1 MRVFL
6 FSTQWPEYMIELSN
20 SLAERCEVILMIPD
34 NNRFTEKHREL
45 ISSKVRFEP
54 YKLILHKSVRDN
66 FGMLFTILQKLW
78 QYKPEIL
85 HIQANGHR
93 LFYWIFFLKPVRT
106 KVVNTIHDPVKHE
119 GDRLSHAVND
129 SWVKF
134 IGRYFTR
141 KYIVHADALIS
152 TLVKSYKISA
162 KRVVKIPHGNFEI
175 YKKFQ
180 TKWPP
185 AENNSI
191 LFFGRIWPYKGLEYF
206 IEAANLVCRE
216 RQDVRFV
223 IGGVGDDLT
232 QYTDKILNKENFVIM
247 NEHISLDVA
256 GQLFHQATLVVLP
269 YIQATQSGVIP
280 VAYSYGKPVIASNVG
295 GLPEVVIDGVTG
307 FLVEPRSYEQIAERI
322 LYFLNNPEVRIQ
334 MGESAYEFAHHEL
347 SWSNIA
353 DQCLHLYSSLE

>member
-1 MRVFL
+1 MKVFL

-34 NNRFTEKHREL
+34 NHRFTERHREL
-45 ISSKVRFEP
+45 ISSKVKFEP
-54 YKLILHKSVRDN
+54 YKLILHKSIRDN
-66 FGMLFTILQKLW
+66 FRMLFTILQKLW

-93 LFYWIFFLKPVRT
+93 LFYWIFFFKPVRT

-134 IGRYFTR
+134 IGRYFTG

-185 AENNSI
+185 VENNTI

-206 IEAANLVCRE
+206 IEAANIVCRE
-216 RQDVRFV
+216 NQDVRFI
-223 IGGVGDDLT
+223 IGGVGDDLN
-232 QYTDKILNKENFVIM
+232 QYTDRIMFKEKFVII
-247 NEHISLDVA
+247 NNQISLDDA
-256 GQLFHQATLVVLP
+256 GQLFQQAALVVLP

-280 VAYSYGKPVIASNVG
+280 VAYAYSKPVIASNVG

-307 FLVEPRSYEQIAERI
+307 FLVEPRSSEQIAERI

-334 MGESAYEFAHHEL
+334 IGESAYKFARQEL
-347 SWSNIA
+347 SWGNIA
-353 DQCLHLYSSLE
+353 ELSYKLYRELR